1 MTGPVDGVAQLG
13 LRAQPLHDELAEQSA
28 LGGAMLS
35 RNALWDVLEVV
46 RPSDFSQPRH
56 ELIARAIGRLA
67 RAGAPVD
74 VISACDELRRAGEI
88 DRAGG
93 DDYLHL
99 LTSVVPTAANAG
111 YYAGIVR
118 TLRMR
123 RGMVEAGLRLVD
135 LGQGTEGDVLAQ
147 LEQARQEVDRVAHG
161 VVSEPRPVGDG
172 FAELVDELEQPAAH
186 VATPWSDLNDLVGG
200 LRPGGLYVVGARPAQ
215 GKTIV
220 GLQLAVQLAQQAG
233 AVAFASLEMS
243 RSDLQRRL
251 VAQFAGIPIGRL
263 VDSAL
268 TARDWEAF
276 ARVRPTLERAPI
288 YISDDPSMNLH
299 QVRAFTR
306 AVSRKTRLAGVVVDY
321 LQLLESPDDDRR
333 SRAEVVAGFSR
344 GLKILARDLNVP
356 VIALSQLNRSSV
368 QRADGRPSMADLRES
383 GAIEQDA
390 DVVMLLH
397 RDERSARRR
406 HLLDVHVAKNRRGAT
421 GKVELLWQGEYARVR
436 TNEWSPTGSIPP
448 ELLDEG

>member
-1 MTGPVDGVAQLG
+1 MTDPIGGVAQLG

-28 LGGAMLS
+28 LGGSMLS
-35 RNALWDVLEVV
+35 KNALWDVLEAAS
-46 RPSDFSQPRH
+46 PSDFYQPRH
-56 ELIARAIGRLA
+56 ELIARAIARLA
-67 RAGAPVD
+67 RSAAPVD
-74 VISACDELRRAGEI
+74 VISVCDELRRAGEI

-93 DDYLHL
+93 DDYLHR
-99 LTSVVPTAANAG
+99 LTSLVPTAANSG

-135 LGQGTEGDVLAQ
+135 LGQGTEGDVLEQ
-147 LEQARQEVDRVAHG
+147 LDRARQEVDRIADGGAVEAQ
-161 VVSEPRPVGDG
+161 PIGDS
-172 FAELVDELEQPAAH
+172 FAELAAELERPAAH
-186 VATPWSDLNDLVGG
+186 VETPWSDLNDIIGG

-220 GLQLAVQLAQQAG
+220 GLQLAVQLAQRAG

-243 RSDLQRRL
+243 RADLQRRL
-251 VAQFAGIPIGRL
+251 VAQFAGIPLGHL

-268 TARDWEAF
+268 TPRDWEAF
-276 ARVRPTLERAPI
+276 ARVRSRLERAPI
-288 YISDDPSMNLH
+288 YISDEPSMNLH
-299 QVRAFTR
+299 QVRAFSR
-306 AVSRKTRLAGVVVDY
+306 SVSRKTKLAGVVVDY
-321 LQLLESPDDDRR
+321 LQLMESPDDDRR
-333 SRAEVVAGFSR
+333 NRAEVVAGFSR
-344 GLKILARDLNVP
+344 GLKILARDLQVP
-356 VIALSQLNRSSV
+356 VVALSQLNRSSV
-368 QRADGRPSMADLRES
+368 QRTDGRPSMADLRES

-390 DVVMLLH
+390 DVVLLLH
-397 RDERSARRR
+397 RDERSARRA

-448 ELLDEG
+448 DRLGQG